1 MLTALQEAVRVMC
14 TALQPTRL
22 YPRPPD
28 VPPTGP
34 PAELLSPPAPVMV
47 LLSGG
52 VDSTLLAALAHRCLP
67 PSAPI
72 DLCSVCFDHGR
83 SPDRIAAVDALD
95 ELRSACPGRVFRLI
109 AVDADMPDVHRL
121 RDRLLALMHPSGA
134 VMDLNLGTVLW
145 LATMARGR
153 LLVGTAPKHESETHT
168 CTSPATD
175 DSPSQQGMTAPPAT
189 DGHAQRQATAP
200 RRRRRVRPEPPG
212 PSYPADP
219 SSPLVTSAARV
230 VLLGHGADELFAGY
244 SRHRTRFATG
254 GAEGLEEELAM
265 DMRRLWVRNL
275 GRDDRVVSDA
285 AREARHPF
293 LHESVLRAVL
303 DTPCSLLADLS
314 PVPGTGD
321 KRVLRD
327 CLRVLGLP
335 RAAGRVKRAM
345 QFGSR
350 IGRLSNRSSFGSNR
364 RANRLHVATLDA
376 RAMALGG
383 ADD

>member
-200 RRRRRVRPEPPG
+200 RRR
-212 PSYPADP
+212 
-219 SSPLVTSAARV
+219 
-230 VLLGHGADELFAGY
+230 
-244 SRHRTRFATG
+244 TRFATG